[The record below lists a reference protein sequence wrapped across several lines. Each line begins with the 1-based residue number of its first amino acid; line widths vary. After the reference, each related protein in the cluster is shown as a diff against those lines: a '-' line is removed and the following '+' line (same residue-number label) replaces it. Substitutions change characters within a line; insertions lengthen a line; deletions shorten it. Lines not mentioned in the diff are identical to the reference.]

1 MRQNHEHPLY
11 HLDAETLLVA
21 TYIWVDDELKT
32 LGVSKRLCTG
42 GIPLLKHLLQ
52 RLPRLREP
60 LEPPLRP
67 PPCKMFASR
76 SSLPLRLQVQELVH
90 RLLAGKLV
98 GKIGLRPDPSPSSPA
113 ESPE

>member
-11 HLDAETLLVA
+11 HLGAETLLVA

-52 RLPRLREP
+52 HLPRLREP
-60 LEPPLRP
+60 HIPH
-67 PPCKMFASR
+67 KGFKVFS
-76 SSLPLRLQVQELVH
+76 
-90 RLLAGKLV
+90 
-98 GKIGLRPDPSPSSPA
+98 PDPHGPDRVEP
-113 ESPE
+113 